1 MKVQIPDLPGLPE
14 RIGRLRDFVYNLW
27 WSWNGDARELLR
39 SLNPVVWDRTGHNA
53 VSVLRETSSERLRRC
68 AEDPDFAG
76 LYDSVMARFD
86 AYMSSRTNWYD
97 TNFPANEPRQFAYLC
112 AEFAVHGSLPIYS
125 GGLGVLA
132 GDTCKEAS
140 DLGLPF
146 VAIGSLYPEG
156 YFRQVID
163 ADGHQL
169 AMYDRFKTTDA
180 PILPL
185 VNDDGTRFLVPV
197 PLGTR
202 EVKVAV
208 WKTQAGRVS
217 IYLMDTNIEEN
228 EPWDRDLSAR
238 LYGGDQQVRLRQ
250 EIILG
255 MGGVRVLRALGCQ
268 PSVFHLNE
276 GHAAFAGLELIREQM
291 GYGMSFEE
299 ALEATRTKI
308 VFTTHTPVKAGH
320 DEFPFYMVEEYFR
333 WYWEEL
339 RISRED
345 FLRLGQTPDGNSFS
359 MTILALKTTG
369 GTNSVSQKHGV
380 VSREMWHFLWPERK
394 IEEVPIISVT
404 NGVHLPTWLAA
415 RFQSLYTRHWGPD
428 WIHNHDDPGVWERLA
443 DIPDEELWAMHVRS
457 KQKLLS
463 FVRERARQRI
473 MAGAMSPGQTLALGP
488 LLSPDVLTIGFA
500 RRFAT
505 YKRATLILEDRER
518 LKRILHDPLR
528 PVQFVFSGKAH
539 PADEPGK
546 FFLAQIF
553 MACSAPEFGG
563 RLAFIENYDTHV
575 AHYLVQGVDVWL
587 NNPQPPKEASG
598 TSGQKAAINGI
609 PNCSILDGWWFE
621 GYNGTNGWAIDG
633 AQLTDAQS
641 AAALYDLL
649 EKEIVPLYY
658 DREKKG
664 IPLRWIALMKSAIRS
679 SAAQFS
685 TRRMLKQ
692 YLAWLYQ
699 PVSRRASEKETAASS

>member
-1 MKVQIPDLPGLPE
+1 MRVQIPDFPGLPH

-39 SLNPVVWDRTGHNA
+39 SLDPVVWDHTDHNA
-53 VSVLRETSSERLRRC
+53 VRVLRETSPERLRQC
-68 AEDPDFAG
+68 AEDQDFIR
-76 LYDSVMARFD
+76 LFDSVMARFD
-86 AYMSSRTNWYD
+86 AYMSSRSSWFDST
-97 TNFPANEPRQFAYLC
+97 FPGHEDCQFAYLC

-163 ADGHQL
+163 SDGRQL
-169 AMYDRFKTTDA
+169 AMYDRFSTTDA

-185 VNDDGTRFLVPV
+185 LNDDGTRFMVPV
-197 PLGTR
+197 RVGNR
-202 EVKVAV
+202 EVKVAI

-255 MGGVRVLRALGCQ
+255 MGGVRVLRALGCR
-268 PSVFHLNE
+268 PSIFHLNE

-291 GYGMSFEE
+291 GHGMSFDQ
-299 ALEATRTKI
+299 ALEAIRTKI

-320 DEFPFYMVEEYFR
+320 DEFPFYMMEEYFR

-339 RISRED
+339 KISRED
-345 FLRLGQTPDGNSFS
+345 FLRVGQTPDGNSFS

-369 GTNSVSQKHGV
+369 GTNSVSQKHGA

-394 IEEVPIISVT
+394 VEEVPIISVT

-415 RFQSLYTRHWGPD
+415 RFQNMYTRHWGPD
-428 WIHNHDDPGVWERLA
+428 WVQHHDDQAVWDHLA

-457 KQKLLS
+457 KQKLLG
-463 FVRERARQRI
+463 FVRERARRR
-473 MAGAMSPGQTLALGP
+473 MMTGTMSPDQTLALGP

-505 YKRATLILEDRER
+505 YKRATLVMEDRER
-518 LKRILHDPLR
+518 LKRIVHNPLR

-553 MACSAPEFGG
+553 MACSSPEFGG

-598 TSGQKAAINGI
+598 TSGQKASMNGI

-621 GYNGTNGWAIDG
+621 GYNGNNGWAIDG
-633 AQLTDAQS
+633 TQLNDFQS

-658 DREKKG
+658 ERDEKG
-664 IPLRWIALMKSAIRS
+664 IPRRWIALMKNAIQS

-685 TRRMLKQ
+685 ARRMLKQ
-692 YLAWLYQ
+692 YLESLYQ
-699 PVSRRASEKETAASS
+699 PVSRRAREREAAARS